1 MRELFQRHDVLA
13 AVEPPDPA
21 GRRRRFRELR
31 EVGDQ
36 LRPLVTPR
44 MAEARNWLDRARQ
57 EAAAN
62 AVLMRRDFAWVLYP
76 EQMLRPFLQRFL

>member
-1 MRELFQRHDVLA
+1 
-13 AVEPPDPA
+13 
-21 GRRRRFRELR
+21 
-31 EVGDQ
+31 
-36 LRPLVTPR
+36 

-76 EQMLRPFLQRFL
+76 EQVLKPFLQRFL